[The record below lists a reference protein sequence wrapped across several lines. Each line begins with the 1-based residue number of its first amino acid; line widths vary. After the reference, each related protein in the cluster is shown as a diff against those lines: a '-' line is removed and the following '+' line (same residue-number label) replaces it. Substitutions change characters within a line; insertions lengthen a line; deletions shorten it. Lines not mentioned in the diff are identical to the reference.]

1 MTFYLILLGVAK
13 RLNQEIPNSIIL
25 DQYSNPNNPLAH
37 YHGTAEEIIIDCGDH
52 LDMVVIGAGTGGT
65 ITGIAK
71 RLKERYPNIIVVG
84 VDPIGSLLSNLSQT
98 DQLNIP
104 YQVEGIG
111 YDFVPK
117 VLDRSIIDFWIAT
130 NDLDSFKMSRKL
142 IKNEGLLC
150 GGSSGSATWAAIQ
163 AIKVFNFAAD
173 PSKRVLIILPDS
185 VRNYMS
191 KFVSSDWMLLHKF
204 ISIEDFQKEQNCK
217 HVTDKKSFEL
227 IPVPTIKSND
237 SIEKVVKVVKNFGQF
252 PVIESNEIIGNFDST
267 KFLQTILREGKEV
280 AFSSNLKRFINKDFM
295 LFTVENN
302 HTAIL
307 TASAANIPIY
317 FSDSE
322 GKAILSSDGLVQS
335 LNPFDLI

>member
-1 MTFYLILLGVAK
+1 M
-13 RLNQEIPNSIIL
+13 
-25 DQYSNPNNPLAH
+25 
-37 YHGTAEEIIIDCGDH
+37 DCGDH
-52 LDMVVIGAGTGGT
+52 LDMIVIGAGTGGT

-71 RLKERYPNIIVVG
+71 RLKERYPNLIVVG
-84 VDPIGSLLSNLSQT
+84 VDPIGSILSNTSKT

-117 VLDRSIIDFWIAT
+117 VLDRSLIDFWIDT
-130 NDLDSFKMSRKL
+130 NDSDSFKMSRKL
-142 IKNEGLLC
+142 IKKEGLLC

-163 AIKVFNFAAD
+163 AIKTLNFETD

-204 ISIEDFQKEQNCK
+204 ISIEDFKKEQIYK
-217 HVTDKKSFEL
+217 HVTEKKSFEL
-227 IPVPTIKSND
+227 IPIPTLKSND
-237 SIEKVVKVVKNFGQF
+237 SIEKVLKIIKNSGQF
-252 PVIESNEIIGNFDST
+252 PVIESNEIIGNFDS
-267 KFLQTILREGKEV
+267 KKLLQTILRDGKEV

-295 LFTVENN
+295 LFTVEND
-302 HTAIL
+302 HMAIL

-317 FSDSE
+317 FSDSN

>member
-1 MTFYLILLGVAK
+1 MI
-13 RLNQEIPNSIIL
+13 
-25 DQYSNPNNPLAH
+25 
-37 YHGTAEEIIIDCGDH
+37 
-52 LDMVVIGAGTGGT
+52 VIGAGTGGT

-71 RLKERYPNIIVVG
+71 RLKERYPNLIVVG
-84 VDPIGSLLSNLSQT
+84 VDPIGSILSNTSKT

-111 YDFVPK
+111 YDFIPK
-117 VLDRSIIDFWIAT
+117 VLDRSLIDFWIDT
-130 NDLDSFKMSRKL
+130 NDSDSFKMSREL
-142 IKNEGLLC
+142 IKKEGLLC

-163 AIKVFNFAAD
+163 AIKILNFETD

-217 HVTDKKSFEL
+217 HVTEKKSFEL
-227 IPVPTIKSND
+227 IPIPTIKSND
-237 SIEKVVKVVKNFGQF
+237 SIEKVLKIIKNSGQF
-252 PVIESNEIIGNFDST
+252 PVIESNEIIGNFDS
-267 KFLQTILREGKEV
+267 KKLLQNILRDGKEV

-295 LFTVENN
+295 LFTVEND
-302 HTAIL
+302 HMAIL

-317 FSDSE
+317 FSDSN

>member
-1 MTFYLILLGVAK
+1 M
-13 RLNQEIPNSIIL
+13 
-25 DQYSNPNNPLAH
+25 
-37 YHGTAEEIIIDCGDH
+37 DCGDH
-52 LDMVVIGAGTGGT
+52 LDMIVIGAGTGGT

-71 RLKERYPNIIVVG
+71 RLKERYPNLIVVG
-84 VDPIGSLLSNLSQT
+84 VDPIGSILSNPSKT

-111 YDFVPK
+111 YDFIPK
-117 VLDRSIIDFWIAT
+117 VLDRSLIDFWIDT
-130 NDLDSFKMSRKL
+130 NDSDSFKMSREL
-142 IKNEGLLC
+142 IKKEGLLC

-163 AIKVFNFAAD
+163 AIKILNFETD

-204 ISIEDFQKEQNCK
+204 ISIEDFKKEQIYK
-217 HVTDKKSFEL
+217 HVTEKKSFEL
-227 IPVPTIKSND
+227 IPIPTIKSND
-237 SIEKVVKVVKNFGQF
+237 SIEKVLKIIKNSGQF
-252 PVIESNEIIGNFDST
+252 PVIESNEIIGNFDS
-267 KFLQTILREGKEV
+267 KKLLQNILRDGKEV

-295 LFTVENN
+295 LFTVEND
-302 HTAIL
+302 HMAIL

-317 FSDSE
+317 FSDSN